1 MNRKSLEN
9 KSTRMLIKMAQRYA
23 GVTIPSGDRE
33 AAILALLLNQ
43 GQKAL
48 GTAVSMLCGASGNK
62 ISGEVCRHPWPRP
75 RSPDAGLR
83 LSVQPV
89 TKITEHRFDLYQK
102 ALDLS
107 EGDHP
112 DLPGS
117 R

>member
-23 GVTIPSGDRE
+23 GITIPSGDRE

-48 GTAVSMLCGASGNK
+48 GTAASGDK

-75 RSPDAGLR
+75 RWPDAGLR

-89 TKITEHRFDLYQK
+89 TKITERRFDLYQK
-102 ALDLS
+102 VLDLS
-107 EGDHP
+107 EEDHP
-112 DLPGS
+112 DPPGS